1 MFLSGRNRLFCASLL
16 LWLYVTTFPV
26 LAVERK
32 PQAPLLIYGQPVEI
46 IGGAVK
52 FTGKMTDVTPGTV
65 SAASG
70 TLRLSASVI
79 RWPSARK
86 PLYIFHKAFLVG
98 HIDYAKAGNS
108 AISFTLSSGTFHMAS
123 FHWKSL
129 VLDSISGGINYQ
141 HGSVMVKS
149 CQGILQNH
157 PWTLTAEYQ
166 PASGIL
172 HASLM
177 MTNINQK
184 LLFQFFAPS
193 KLDVIG
199 PARVSAEFTWKPHQ
213 RPVGSLT
220 LSSVGPGM
228 LKIKNV
234 PILSKRV
241 VNAYGRRMAT
251 LMVEDLREYPFVT
264 ERLTASETAK
274 GMQIRFHFVRGKSN
288 PQKLKPHLIKIDGH
302 EVMYRP
308 RDLKSY
314 SSTIT
319 LPNTGIY
326 KLYKLAREFTHP
338 DAH

>member
-1 MFLSGRNRLFCASLL
+1 MFLPCRCRCFLAGLL
-16 LWLYVTTFPV
+16 PSMIAATFPV
-26 LAVERK
+26 MAAGHHPK
-32 PQAPLLIYGQPVEI
+32 APLLIDGQPVEI

-52 FTGKMTDVTPGTV
+52 FTGRLTDGRPGTV
-65 SAASG
+65 STASG
-70 TLRLSASVI
+70 ILRLSADVI

-86 PLYIFHKAFLVG
+86 PLYIFRKAFLTG
-98 HIDYAKAGNS
+98 RIDYAKAGS
-108 AISFTLSSGTFHMAS
+108 SSVRFSLSSGTFHMAS

-129 VLDSISGGINYQ
+129 LLDSISGGINY
-141 HGSVMVKS
+141 HRGSLVVKS
-149 CQGILQNH
+149 CHGMLRHH
-157 PWTLTAEYQ
+157 PWTLMAEYQ
-166 PASGIL
+166 PASRIL

-213 RPVGSLT
+213 RPVGSLR
-220 LSSVGPGM
+220 LSSVGPGL

-234 PILSKRV
+234 PILSQRV

-251 LMVEDLREYPFVT
+251 LMMEDLREYPFVT
-264 ERLTASETAK
+264 ERLTARETAK
-274 GMQIRFHFVRGKSN
+274 GMQIRFHFLRGKSN